1 MLPVLKRA
9 KQGEVTNK
17 TGVEAVASEFALT
30 SEQLAELLPSGIQ
43 TKVSNRVAWG
53 LTYMARAGLLERV
66 RRGVYGITP
75 RGRQILDT
83 KPARID
89 NKVLKQFP
97 EFLAFTKATSVED
110 AGSGQ
115 TSFDGDHDGSTSTP
129 LEKLEEAYKSLS
141 STLSAD
147 VIDRILASSP
157 VFFEKMVV
165 KLLTEMG
172 YGATI
177 EEAAKHIGGPH
188 DGGVD
193 GVIHLDRLGIDKVY
207 IQAKRYAPTTT
218 VSRQDVQ
225 AFSGAL
231 DDKQTTR
238 GVFITT
244 SSFSSSALAYVKNI
258 TKQIVLI
265 DGHRLAEL
273 LIRHGVGVRVERTLE
288 VKRVDEDFF
297 DDA

>member
-1 MLPVLKRA
+1 VDG
-9 KQGEVTNK
+9 QG
-17 TGVEAVASEFALT
+17 ASTA
-30 SEQLAELLPSGIQ
+30 
-43 TKVSNRVAWG
+43 
-53 LTYMARAGLLERV
+53 
-66 RRGVYGITP
+66 
-75 RGRQILDT
+75 
-83 KPARID
+83 
-89 NKVLKQFP
+89 
-97 EFLAFTKATSVED
+97 
-110 AGSGQ
+110 
-115 TSFDGDHDGSTSTP
+115 TP
-129 LEKLEEAYKSLS
+129 LERLEDAYKSLS

-147 VIDRILASSP
+147 IIDRVLTSSP

-177 EEAAKHIGGPH
+177 EEAAQHIGGPN

-207 IQAKRYAPTTT
+207 IQAKRYAQTTT

-244 SSFSSSALAYVKNI
+244 SSFSSGALAYVKNI

-265 DGHRLAEL
+265 DGHRLAQL
-273 LIRHGVGVRVERTLE
+273 MIRHGVGVRVERVME
-288 VKRVDEDFF
+288 IKRVDEDFF
-297 DDA
+297 EDT

>member
-1 MLPVLKRA
+1 L
-9 KQGEVTNK
+9 
-17 TGVEAVASEFALT
+17 
-30 SEQLAELLPSGIQ
+30 I
-43 TKVSNRVAWG
+43 
-53 LTYMARAGLLERV
+53 
-66 RRGVYGITP
+66 
-75 RGRQILDT
+75 
-83 KPARID
+83 

-97 EFLAFTKATSVED
+97 EFLAFTNATS
-110 AGSGQ
+110 AGDTDGEAASTLDGQ
-115 TSFDGDHDGSTSTP
+115 STSTATP
-129 LEKLEEAYKSLS
+129 LEKLEDAYKSLS
-141 STLSAD
+141 STLSVD
-147 VIDRILASSP
+147 IIDRVLTSSP

-177 EEAAKHIGGPH
+177 EEAAQHIGGPH

-207 IQAKRYAPTTT
+207 IQAKRYAQTTT

-244 SSFSSSALAYVKNI
+244 SSFSAGALAYVKNI

-265 DGHRLAEL
+265 DGQRLAQL
-273 LIRHGVGVRVERTLE
+273 MIRHGVGVRVERVME
-288 VKRVDEDFF
+288 IKRVDEDFF
-297 DDA
+297 EDT